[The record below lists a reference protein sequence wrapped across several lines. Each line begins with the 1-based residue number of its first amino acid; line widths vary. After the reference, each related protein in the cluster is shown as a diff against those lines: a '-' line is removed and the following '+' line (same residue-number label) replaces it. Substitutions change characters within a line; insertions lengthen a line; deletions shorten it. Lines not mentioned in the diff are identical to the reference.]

1 MDVPDVLKQSLSK
14 TILFSRVCKRPEK
27 APQRIALPGRPC
39 ARVVVLGLGWV
50 IAATLGFSFV
60 WSRRPDRV
68 VLRRPIIGV
77 STTVAERS
85 WRPDSKAT

>member
-14 TILFSRVCKRPEK
+14 TTLFSRVCKRPEK
-27 APQRIALPGRPC
+27 AALPGRPC
-39 ARVVVLGLGWV
+39 ARVVVLGLGRV

-68 VLRRPIIGV
+68 VPGRPIIGV
-77 STTVAERS
+77 STTVGERS